1 MKQYVIDQLRPSDY
15 EQIRHF
21 LDDNAQ
27 RTALD
32 GIYWVDLPDDLCS
45 TVQVEHVQCRPHYF
59 AVNLELDEVSF
70 ELLIRS
76 KQVLRCSCIE
86 YATPDQR
93 EHIIRF
99 ADRMLEDLG
108 IKI

>member
-15 EQIRHF
+15 EQVRSF
-21 LDDNAQ
+21 LDENTQ
-27 RTALD
+27 GTALD
-32 GIYWVDLPDDLCS
+32 GMYWVDLPEELRS
-45 TVQVEHVQCRPHYF
+45 TVQVEHARCGPHYF
-59 AVNLELDEVSF
+59 AVNLELDAVSF

-76 KQVLRCSCIE
+76 KQVLRCSCIG

-99 ADRMLEDLG
+99 ADRMLEELG

>member
-15 EQIRHF
+15 EQILNY

-27 RTALD
+27 GTALD
-32 GIYWVDLPDDLCS
+32 GMYWVDLPESLCS
-45 TVQVEHVQCRPHYF
+45 DIQLEHSQCRPHYF
-59 AVNLELDEVSF
+59 AVNLELDSVSF

-76 KQVLRCSCIE
+76 KQVLRCNCIG

-93 EHIIRF
+93 EYIIRF

>member
-1 MKQYVIDQLRPSDY
+1 
-15 EQIRHF
+15 
-21 LDDNAQ
+21 
-27 RTALD
+27 
-32 GIYWVDLPDDLCS
+32 
-45 TVQVEHVQCRPHYF
+45 
-59 AVNLELDEVSF
+59 
-70 ELLIRS
+70 LLIRS

-99 ADRMLEDLG
+99 ADRMMEDLG

>member
-1 MKQYVIDQLRPSDY
+1 MGITLIEGKERQKILESGRARWISRDLRTSG
-15 EQIRHF
+15 HF
-21 LDDNAQ
+21 L
-27 RTALD
+27 
-32 GIYWVDLPDDLCS
+32 
-45 TVQVEHVQCRPHYF
+45 
-59 AVNLELDEVSF
+59 
-70 ELLIRS
+70 LLIRS

>member
-15 EQIRHF
+15 EQIRNF

-32 GIYWVDLPDDLCS
+32 GIYWVDFPDDLCS